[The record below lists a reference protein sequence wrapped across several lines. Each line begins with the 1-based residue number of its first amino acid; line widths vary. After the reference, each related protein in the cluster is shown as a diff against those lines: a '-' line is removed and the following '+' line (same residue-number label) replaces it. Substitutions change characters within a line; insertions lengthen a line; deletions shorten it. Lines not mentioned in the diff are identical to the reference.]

1 MKQLTAKELRK
12 LFLEFFKEKKH
23 AIISSASLIPEH
35 DPTVLFTTAGMHP
48 LVPYLM
54 GQPHPSGERLANC
67 QKCIRTDDIDEVGDP
82 SHLTFFEMLGNWSL
96 GDYWKKEAIE
106 WSYEFLT
113 DKKWLGIDKNK
124 IYISVFKGDED
135 APKSQKHRNSRG
147 ISSSQNSENFVESK
161 ISDDHQN
168 SVRVP
173 RDEES
178 AKVWQSSGIPKE
190 RIFFF
195 PKKDNWWGPA
205 GKTGPC
211 GPDTEMF
218 VDTGKEPCSKEC
230 KTGCSCGKYF
240 EVWNDVFM
248 QYNKTGEGKYEKL
261 KQQNVDTGMGL
272 ERTAAILQGK
282 KTVYDIETFK
292 PIVDRIKK
300 LAGINEANEK
310 QELSIRII
318 TDHIRAATFILGDDL
333 GIVPSNLDQGYI
345 LRRFIRRAIRHG
357 KLLGIE
363 KEFLIE
369 LAKMIIELHKEDY
382 KELEKNKDFIL
393 NELRKEDEKF
403 RATLEKGLR
412 KFEAMAQ
419 DKLISGKEAFLLFQS
434 FGFPIEMTEELAK
447 EKNIKVDVK
456 VFEEEFKKHQELS
469 RVGAEKKFKGGLG
482 DHSAETTKLHTAT
495 HLLNQALREVL
506 VKREIFQKGSNITPE
521 RLRFDFNFDR
531 KLTPEEIKRTE
542 DWINERIK
550 EELPIKKEEM
560 TVEEA
565 KKKGAQG
572 VFENKYGEKVFVYS
586 VGSKSIEICGGP
598 HVQNTKELGHFKII
612 KEESIAAGVRRI
624 KAVLE

>member
-54 GQPHPSGERLANC
+54 GQPHPSGKRLANC

-113 DKKWLGIDKNK
+113 DKKWLGIDKDK

-178 AKVWQSSGIPKE
+178 AKVWQSLGIPKE

-230 KTGCSCGKYF
+230 KPGCSCGKYF

-369 LAKMIIELHKEDY
+369 LANMIIELHKEDY
-382 KELEKNKDFIL
+382 KELEKNRDFIL

-506 VKREIFQKGSNITPE
+506 AKKEIFQKGSNITPE